1 MIMRKDL
8 KIGTNYS
15 GILNYDKEKQIS
27 LEDWFK

>member
-1 MIMRKDL
+1 MRKDL

-15 GILNYDKEKQIS
+15 GVFHYDKEKPIT